1 MRRAFTLIELLVVV
15 AIIGIIAT
23 SATVSYASG
32 REGARLRGAARD
44 IFATMRL
51 ARTKAFVTH
60 QPCVVTYSSEEIGG
74 ELSGKVEVTSAK
86 IFSGD
91 ERTTATTLAGELVNL
106 YGPDEPP
113 ADDRRAAVVIEG
125 KTEEFGDTPKGE
137 TVEDILFAPI
147 ADAVMQGICIKVIVG
162 DGDGE
167 EFEDPEAERAKAK
180 ISVFSNVDYLVGR
193 LRADQEKK
201 SDGEKPDA
209 DETGAA
215 KGPSAAADP
224 KDDDRQE
231 RVDIVWGVNGCCKPH
246 RVWVY
251 TRGTDPRSGLL
262 ITVDR
267 FGTARIASEEDLAEA
282 RGGVL

>member
-23 SATVSYASG
+23 SATVSFASG

-60 QPCVVTYSSEEIGG
+60 QPCIVTYSSAEIDG

-91 ERTTATTLAGELVNL
+91 ARATATTLAGEVVNL

-113 ADDRRAAVVIEG
+113 EDDRRAAVVIEG
-125 KTEEFGDTPKGE
+125 KTEEFGETSAGE

-147 ADAVMQGICIKVIVG
+147 GDAVMKGICIKVTVG
-162 DGDGE
+162 DEDDEDFGDAE
-167 EFEDPEAERAKAK
+167 EERSKAK
-180 ISVFSNVDYLVGR
+180 ISVFSNVDYLVGK
-193 LRADQEKK
+193 LRSDQEAR
-201 SDGEKPDA
+201 KPDEEKSESSDAASA
-209 DETGAA
+209 DAGPDAA
-215 KGPSAAADP
+215 SE
-224 KDDDRQE
+224 DDRQE

-251 TRGTDPRSGLL
+251 TRGSDPRTGLL

-267 FGTARIASEEDLAEA
+267 FGTARIASEEELADA
-282 RGGVL
+282 RGGAL

>member
-23 SATVSYASG
+23 SATVSFASG

-60 QPCVVTYSSEEIGG
+60 QPCIVTYSSAEIDG

-91 ERTTATTLAGELVNL
+91 ARATATTLAGEVVNL

-113 ADDRRAAVVIEG
+113 EDDRRAAVVIEG
-125 KTEEFGDTPKGE
+125 KTEEFGETSAGE

-147 ADAVMQGICIKVIVG
+147 GDAVMKGICIKVTVG
-162 DGDGE
+162 DEDDEDFGDAE
-167 EFEDPEAERAKAK
+167 EERSKAK
-180 ISVFSNVDYLVGR
+180 ISVFSNVDYLVGK
-193 LRADQEKK
+193 LRSDQEDRKT
-201 SDGEKPDA
+201 GEEKPEASDA
-209 DETGAA
+209 ASE
-215 KGPSAAADP
+215 
-224 KDDDRQE
+224 DDRQE

-251 TRGTDPRSGLL
+251 TRGSDPRTGLL

-267 FGTARIASEEDLAEA
+267 FGTARIASEEELADA
-282 RGGVL
+282 RGGAL

>member
-23 SATVSYASG
+23 SATVSFAAG

-51 ARTKAFVTH
+51 ARTKAFVPH
-60 QPCVVTYSSEEIGG
+60 QPCIVTYSSAEIDG

-91 ERTTATTLAGELVNL
+91 ARTTATTLAGEVVNL

-113 ADDRRAAVVIEG
+113 EDDRRAAVVIEG
-125 KTEEFGDTPKGE
+125 KTEEFGETSAGE

-147 ADAVMQGICIKVIVG
+147 GDAVMKGICIKVTVG
-162 DGDGE
+162 DEDDEDFGDAE
-167 EFEDPEAERAKAK
+167 EERSKAK
-180 ISVFSNVDYLVGR
+180 ISVFSNVDYLVGK
-193 LRADQEKK
+193 LRSDQEDRKA
-201 SDGEKPDA
+201 GEEKPEASDA
-209 DETGAA
+209 ASADAGPDAA
-215 KGPSAAADP
+215 SE
-224 KDDDRQE
+224 DDRQE

-251 TRGTDPRSGLL
+251 TRGSDPRTGLL

-267 FGTARIASEEDLAEA
+267 FGTARIASEEELADA
-282 RGGVL
+282 RGGAL

>member
-23 SATVSYASG
+23 SATISFTAG
-32 REGARLRGAARD
+32 RDGARLRGAARD
-44 IFATMRL
+44 VFATMRL

-60 QPCVVTYSSEEIGG
+60 QPCVVTYSSTEIDG

-91 ERTTATTLAGELVNL
+91 ERTTATTLTGEVVSL
-106 YGPDEPP
+106 YGPDAPP
-113 ADDRRAAVVIEG
+113 EDDRRAAVVIEG
-125 KTEEFGDTPKGE
+125 KTESFEETPGGE

-147 ADAVMQGICIKVIVG
+147 SDAVMKGVCIKVIVG
-162 DGDGE
+162 DADDE
-167 EFEDPEAERAKAK
+167 ELEDPEAERAKAK
-180 ISVFSNVDYLVGR
+180 ISVFSNVDYLVGK
-193 LRADQEKK
+193 LRSDQEKK
-201 SDGEKPDA
+201 A
-209 DETGAA
+209 DEEKEAPAETAA
-215 KGPSAAADP
+215 EGSSDAGDAS
-224 KDDDRQE
+224 DDDRQE

-251 TRGTDPRSGLL
+251 ARGSDPRSGLL

-267 FGTARIASEEDLAEA
+267 FGTARIASEEELADA
-282 RGGVL
+282 RGGAL